1 MGDAGPGAEEIVRQ
15 SHWSAANAKK
25 RKAATSRR
33 TPKKKAVNHYLAD
46 GLLPKAEGTRFE
58 LATPYGAPHF
68 QADADC
74 PDSRGKQQGAG
85 VVRANAGAVEL
96 NAQNIDDDLQ
106 AVIDAWS
113 RLPDA
118 VRTAIRVIIQNV

>member
-1 MGDAGPGAEEIVRQ
+1 MPHQ
-15 SHWSAANAKK
+15 
-25 RKAATSRR
+25 T
-33 TPKKKAVNHYLAD
+33 
-46 GLLPKAEGTRFE
+46 KAEGTRFE

-74 PDSRGKQQGAG
+74 AESREKQHCEY
-85 VVRANAGAVEL
+85 VVRANAGAVGL
-96 NAQNIDDDLQ
+96 NTQNIDDDLR
-106 AVIDAWS
+106 AVIDAWQ

>member
-1 MGDAGPGAEEIVRQ
+1 MV
-15 SHWSAANAKK
+15 
-25 RKAATSRR
+25 
-33 TPKKKAVNHYLAD
+33 D
-46 GLLPKAEGTRFE
+46 GLLSKAEGTRFE

-74 PDSRGKQQGAG
+74 AESREKHQCEYVMG
-85 VVRANAGAVEL
+85 ANAGAVEL
-96 NAQNIDDDLQ
+96 KCEAIDQDLQ